1 MVGMTLFHAD
11 HISVSHVRDG
21 RAVPLF
27 HDACLRLEG
36 GLIYDLTGASGSG
49 KSTLLRACALMI
61 ARDAGSLYLQGRSS
75 DGFGPQ
81 EWRRQVC
88 LVPQQPA
95 LVAGTVRDNLVL
107 PWCLKVNAASQ
118 PPSDGELARL
128 LCLAGLEEVELSRDA
143 SRLSGGQQAR
153 VALLR
158 SFATKPKVFLLDEV
172 DAALDSAS
180 SQAISRLTRDY
191 VGSDATCLRIRHRS
205 ADGYAAGTYTLED
218 GALSYVAAGRGG
230 RS

>member
-1 MVGMTLFHAD
+1 MVGMTFFHAD

-27 HDACLRLEG
+27 QNACLRLEG

-61 ARDAGSLYLQGRSS
+61 ARDSGSLHLQGRSS
-75 DGFGPQ
+75 DEFGPQ

-107 PWCLKVNAASQ
+107 PWSLKVNAASQ

-128 LCLAGLEEVELSRDA
+128 LCLADLEEVELSRDV

-172 DAALDSAS
+172 DAALDAASA
-180 SQAISRLTRDY
+180 QAISRLTRDY
-191 VGSDATCLRIRHRS
+191 VGPDATCLRIRHRA

-218 GALSYVAAGRGG
+218 GTLSYVAAGSGG